1 MSKNKKYRNIDP
13 EDLIRYS
20 TNGLSDEER
29 HALERETQ
37 RDLFMEEALEGY
49 SSIHSDQAV
58 EDISRLQSRLK
69 RRISGRRSMVWVGM
83 AASVAV
89 ILTLGTLYFTVFTD
103 TLGKLDQTVAES
115 ESVEPEGEKG
125 IPEDLKTRDEIGVDD
140 PGETEKPPEPEVEYR
155 EVEQEVAS
163 IPEIIDGGGEQ
174 SETDDN
180 FEVEEPVIAA
190 DAENDE
196 KAEFIVTDEVIVAGE
211 ESQTNDSFLM
221 VEFEAMEDMAQTR
234 QLEGAVADEG
244 VSMDAPQAAAKK
256 ESRSKSA
263 VAVSSVEMLPDSI
276 PVLPVGGMESFNRYI
291 EENIRYPDLLPSDA
305 IVVLTFEVSNDG
317 RPEKIQVEESPGE
330 DFSVE
335 AIRLLRE
342 GPAWTPAFNDGR
354 PVVKRNRLKIE
365 FTGD

>member
-37 RDLFMEEALEGY
+37 RDSFMEEALEGY

-58 EDISRLQSRLK
+58 QDLSRLQSRLK

-89 ILTLGTLYFTVFTD
+89 ILTLGTLYFTVFND
-103 TLGKLDQTVAES
+103 KLGNLDKTVAES
-115 ESVEPEGEKG
+115 ESVEPAGGKG
-125 IPEDLKTRDEIGVDD
+125 IPEDLKIRDEVEMDD
-140 PGETEKPPEPEVEYR
+140 PDATEQSPEPEIQYRAVEP
-155 EVEQEVAS
+155 EVAT
-163 IPEIIDGGGEQ
+163 IPEILDGGGDQ
-174 SETDDN
+174 PETDDN
-180 FEVEEPVIAA
+180 IEVEEPVIADDA
-190 DAENDE
+190 DSDE
-196 KAEFIVTDEVIVAGE
+196 ETEFIVADEVIIAE
-211 ESQTNDSFLM
+211 EDSQPSDNFLM
-221 VEFEAMEDMAQTR
+221 LEMEAVEDMAQSR

-263 VAVSSVEMLPDSI
+263 VSSVEMLPDSI
-276 PVLPVGGMESFNRYI
+276 PALPVGGMESFNRYI
-291 EENIRYPDLLPSDA
+291 EENIRYPDGGIQQASA
-305 IVVLTFEVSNDG
+305 VVVLTFSITNEG
-317 RPEKIQVEESPGE
+317 RPEQVQVEESPGE
-330 DFSVE
+330 DFSIE

-342 GPAWTPAFNDGR
+342 GPAWSPAFIDSR